1 MNMPAATCAGAA
13 VAVLLLLSLAL
24 PAQAAVAAFSDN
36 CQVLTQ
42 PEVEAFYQAPVT
54 SFGEQFTGGCGWVP
68 QGKTMAYLTV
78 RIGEKQSTASAVFA
92 QRAEHL
98 TIQEVAGLGDD
109 AAVLL
114 RGQIVLDLLAQK
126 GQRQVRFNCPFL
138 KIEKDSPGFDRL
150 KVLMRQALERL

>member
-1 MNMPAATCAGAA
+1 MFAYKRAGAA
-13 VAVLLLLSLAL
+13 QAILLLLTLTLAA
-24 PAQAAVAAFSDN
+24 PAAGAVSSDN
-36 CQVLTQ
+36 CRVLTQ
-42 PEVEAFYQAPVT
+42 PEVEDFYQAPVT

-78 RIGEKQSTASAVFA
+78 RIGEKQSTASAAFA

-98 TIQEVAGLGDD
+98 TIQEVAGLGED

-114 RGQIVLDLLAQK
+114 RGQVVLDLVAQK
-126 GQRQVRFNCPFL
+126 GQRQARFNCPFL
-138 KIEKDSPGFDRL
+138 KIEKDSPGFERL